1 MIRHM
6 TYYLIAIDINT
17 LYRTSRT
24 HGTGRYSLYLPS
36 HRPVKIL
43 QIQGG
48 IPFTVLIQG
57 SGGQYAAERALRV

>member
-6 TYYLIAIDINT
+6 TYYLITIDVNT
-17 LYRTSRT
+17 LYRTGRT

-36 HRPVKIL
+36 YRPVKIL

-48 IPFTVLIQG
+48 IPFTVLI
-57 SGGQYAAERALRV
+57 